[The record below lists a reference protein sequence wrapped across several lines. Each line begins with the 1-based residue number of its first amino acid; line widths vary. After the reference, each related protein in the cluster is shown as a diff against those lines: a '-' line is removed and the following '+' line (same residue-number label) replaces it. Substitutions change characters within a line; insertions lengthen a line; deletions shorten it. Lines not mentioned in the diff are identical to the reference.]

1 MRTRSFPA
9 SLLVALALG
18 AGASA
23 QVTLRVSVDSA
34 GNPGDSWSGG
44 FVQGRSLS
52 ISPDGR
58 FVAFESL
65 CTNLAPGDSN
75 LWRDVFVHD
84 RWSGATERV
93 SVATGGAD
101 GNGPSQLPAISAD
114 GRFVVF
120 ASGATN
126 FFAGDSNGVS
136 DVFLRDRQLG
146 TTERLG
152 TGGSWAAISP
162 DARFVAFASPDALVP
177 GDANGLEDVFVLD
190 RQLGTTDRVSVS
202 TAGVA
207 GNQSS
212 SFPAMSPDGRYVAFQ
227 SSASSLVAGDTNGR
241 ADVFVRDRLLGTTE
255 RVSVGPGGA
264 QAADA
269 SFSPS

>member
-1 MRTRSFPA
+1 
-9 SLLVALALG
+9 
-18 AGASA
+18 
-23 QVTLRVSVDSA
+23 
-34 GNPGDSWSGG
+34 
-44 FVQGRSLS
+44 
-52 ISPDGR
+52 
-58 FVAFESL
+58 
-65 CTNLAPGDSN
+65 
-75 LWRDVFVHD
+75 
-84 RWSGATERV
+84 
-93 SVATGGAD
+93 
-101 GNGPSQLPAISAD
+101 
-114 GRFVVF
+114 VF

-202 TAGVA
+202 TAGVE

-269 SFSPS
+269 SFPLRSRTTDGSWRSTAPPRTSSPPTATPSRTSSCATGRPRRRFARA